1 MMYDMLE
8 NLVWF
13 GLKYPT
19 PSSIFFIRNIRK
31 VNLGCSRSS
40 AAVISVLSN
49 MLARWSDI

>member
-40 AAVISVLSN
+40 AEKGISVLSN
-49 MLARWSDI
+49 MLAR